1 MGLFDRFRSGR
12 DAARRE
18 NLTASSGLDVRGR
31 SIRSASS
38 SLDIAIRPQED
49 QHTYLREAGLYF
61 DVSDDDDLAELRSRI
76 RSYAIYNDTLSI
88 VVNLCSLLI
97 TKSPTIQCDDGQNA
111 EKLTAFFEGQ
121 GYESFLQRFVREY
134 LISGEATSFAS
145 WSDEAHA
152 FSREQILNPDQI
164 VIKPSIFE
172 NEDKIYIGV
181 PEKVKA
187 VFEDPDNP
195 EYQTATTSLRDL
207 YRASTSNL
215 GLDVDSDKIIRVENK
230 MSDWDMRGTPFF
242 TPALA
247 ALAQSE
253 SLDAA
258 LFEQLSTLITP
269 TIIGTVG
276 LKAGELGPST
286 PAWVPTQGE
295 LDAIK
300 DTYRQMIM
308 GRFRLGLFTIGVHFE
323 NAFAGSQIPSLDADY
338 QRVEQR
344 ILRCVGAGR
353 SLIDGTASGPFGNTA
368 TANRDIFAQFLESIQ
383 TQIIEAFQKRIDL
396 AVRRLNIYAYRTNDA
411 GVRTKLLDS
420 MGNPIYEDA
429 HLAFQTDGLKN
440 ANEKL
445 QSLLQL
451 RKQGIPVSR
460 DTMIQVSESGLSFED
475 EMKKTKKEAELMD
488 ALGIDDRGNLKSR
501 GGSFNGAQPQTG
513 RSVAPGGPGR
523 APLNG
528 PQSPQR
534 SGPGQSTQSQPSGRP
549 VPPAR
554 R

>member
-1 MGLFDRFRSGR
+1 MGLLDRLRGGRS
-12 DAARRE
+12 ASRE
-18 NLTASSGLDVRGR
+18 NLTASSGLDINNR
-31 SIRSASS
+31 SIRNASS

-49 QHTYLREAGLYF
+49 QHTYLRESGLFF
-61 DVSDDDDLAELRSRI
+61 DVSDEDELAELRRRI

-97 TKSPTIQCDDGQNA
+97 TKKPSIVCDDGRNA

-121 GYESFLQRFVREY
+121 GYASFLQRFVREY
-134 LISGEATSFAS
+134 LISGEATSFAT

-195 EYQTATTSLRDL
+195 EYQEATTSLRDL
-207 YRASTSNL
+207 YRASTNNL

-276 LKAGELGPST
+276 LKAGELGPQS
-286 PAWVPTQGE
+286 PAWIPTQAE
-295 LDAIK
+295 LDSIK

-308 GRFRLGLFTIGVHFE
+308 GRFRLGLFTIGVHWE

-368 TANRDIFAQFLESIQ
+368 SVNRDIFSQFLESIQ

-420 MGNPIYEDA
+420 MGNPLYEDA
-429 HLAFQTDGLKN
+429 HLAFQSDGLKN
-440 ANEKL
+440 ANERL
-445 QSLLQL
+445 QALLQL
-451 RKQGIPVSR
+451 RKNGIPISR
-460 DTMIQVSESGLSFED
+460 DTMIKASETGVSFED
-475 EMKKTKKEAELMD
+475 EMKGVKSESELMN
-488 ALGIDDRGNLKSR
+488 ALGIDDKGNLKSR
-501 GGSFNGAQPQTG
+501 ETPSRPSAGSP
-513 RSVAPGGPGR
+513 VAPGGPGR
-523 APLNG
+523 ATPANGGPSPLR
-528 PQSPQR
+528 PSA
-534 SGPGQSTQSQPSGRP
+534 PGQNN
-549 VPPAR
+549 PPAGR